1 MEQKNKKQR
10 ESKQSQEIGK
20 GVFRQQFTKQLQNL
34 ILSKDQM
41 DVLSSISWLI
51 IEENAEEW
59 DQILSYM
66 E

>member
-1 MEQKNKKQR
+1 
-10 ESKQSQEIGK
+10 
-20 GVFRQQFTKQLQNL
+20 
-34 ILSKDQM
+34 M

-66 E
+66 EQSKAYIIKIVSLNQKK